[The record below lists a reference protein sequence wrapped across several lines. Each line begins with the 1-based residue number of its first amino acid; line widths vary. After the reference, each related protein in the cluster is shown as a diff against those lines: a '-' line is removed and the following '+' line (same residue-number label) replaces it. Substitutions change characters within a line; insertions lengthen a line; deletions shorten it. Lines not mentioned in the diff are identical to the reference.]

1 MTCSSEEF
9 ITICLSLPSS
19 QLTGVVSL
27 DSSQRYLKLLALQ
40 ENGDLTKEA
49 MREAMVGADNTFISS
64 TYSILRFVNSIN
76 SVSSK
81 LRTKDTDLPL
91 LLLEEYPSEAS
102 QTQQER
108 LCHLSNLTRK
118 FGTNADGLKQYSC
131 NAYLCKYLLKSKW
144 PNTTS
149 DTTSIVPAVLS
160 RPMLTANNTAMTSIV
175 QQLSSDDAVRVAV
188 AAAQHA
194 LLRSKWPN
202 TTSDT
207 TSIVPAVLSRPM
219 LTANNT
225 AMTSIVQQL
234 SSDDAVRVAVA
245 AAQHATA
252 VAGNSD
258 GQPAGFVDSRIGNL
272 FVDSSTDNST
282 SNTTNHH
289 YHYSSAPPPAPG
301 VPPPQP
307 APSTPPAATLTVE
320 DVQQMMDRQT
330 ETVIQTVQSSAA
342 NTEHIVLDATQ
353 NQVKQVV
360 QSLTTQKKPRSSSFS
375 NRFSSSPHIATVE
388 QVVQS
393 LATQKKPRSSSFS
406 NCSSS
411 SPDIAANLGDR
422 FEMKSP
428 DRESPMQQQQ
438 QQIRRYQ
445 SHPSAFL
452 QKVFDRREGVSQQFQ
467 AIHNGL
473 PMSCRNEIL
482 DSDTFQ
488 FPRAIVFSELEFE
501 DHGPQLLSDNLLL
514 GPDAEHPIGTAVVT
528 TDSCRAA
535 IILYADE
542 RYNDFDSEQVQ
553 DTANPG
559 MPALGLYRQNLVTI
573 TLGEK
578 YVEIG
583 VMFSSASAAEQ
594 MMTALLVAAAG
605 IPDATMIQI
614 NGPGSEYAEGLS
626 CCRRTMYKFLMAYPA
641 DNTTT
646 LQFVL
651 VDFIEE
657 QSTPLAL
664 SYNPLILDKCSFKN
678 NGVDFAQA
686 DVLRPNKQ
694 IKVRVCFLCA
704 INFGGETVML
714 LKNLQCAVNNG
725 TMAYLCFDNI
735 DLKSQAELD
744 ALRDLCH
751 AAFDKGWQV
760 LLEEA
765 VDFNQEHCLVLIDV
779 VFGGT
784 KTPGVHEYCT
794 ARVEGDKVPLLVSP
808 VGPMTKKT
816 AIEGDTKIFSGGSKQ
831 HENDNSQPPSPVHQR
846 RSGRS
851 AVKSS
856 NLTNV
861 KLKGVMVRHR
871 MGWTGVVMGWTSSK
885 LDVMKDE
892 ENVRH
897 NVADFERV

>member
-64 TYSILRFVNSIN
+64 TKSILCFVNSIN

-108 LCHLSNLTRK
+108 LGHLSSLTRK

-131 NAYLCKYLLKSKW
+131 NAYLCKY
-144 PNTTS
+144 
-149 DTTSIVPAVLS
+149 
-160 RPMLTANNTAMTSIV
+160 
-175 QQLSSDDAVRVAV
+175 
-188 AAAQHA
+188 

-282 SNTTNHH
+282 SNVDNSTSNTTNHH

-307 APSTPPAATLTVE
+307 APSTPAAATLTAE
-320 DVQQMMDRQT
+320 DLQQMMDRQT
-330 ETVIQTVQSSAA
+330 ETMNRQTETMTANVIQTVQSSAA

-360 QSLTTQKKPRSSSFS
+360 QSLTTQKKPQSSSFS

-452 QKVFDRREGVSQQFQ
+452 QKVFDLREGVSQRFQ

-488 FPRAIVFSELEFE
+488 FPRAIVFSELEFV

-514 GPDAEHPIGTAVVT
+514 GPAAEHPIGTAVVT
-528 TDSCRAA
+528 TDLCRAA

-542 RYNDFDSEQVQ
+542 RYNDFDFEQVQ
-553 DTANPG
+553 ATANPG

-583 VMFSSASAAEQ
+583 VMFLSASAAEQ

-614 NGPGSEYAEGLS
+614 NGPSPEFAEGLS
-626 CCRRTMYKFLMAYPA
+626 CCRLTMNDFMMAYPA

-664 SYNPLILDKCSFKN
+664 SYNPLILDKCSFKK
-678 NGVDFAQA
+678 NGLDFAQA
-686 DVLRPNKQ
+686 DVL
-694 IKVRVCFLCA
+694 
-704 INFGGETVML
+704 
-714 LKNLQCAVNNG
+714 
-725 TMAYLCFDNI
+725 
-735 DLKSQAELD
+735 
-744 ALRDLCH
+744 
-751 AAFDKGWQV
+751 
-760 LLEEA
+760 
-765 VDFNQEHCLVLIDV
+765 
-779 VFGGT
+779 
-784 KTPGVHEYCT
+784 
-794 ARVEGDKVPLLVSP
+794 
-808 VGPMTKKT
+808 
-816 AIEGDTKIFSGGSKQ
+816 
-831 HENDNSQPPSPVHQR
+831 
-846 RSGRS
+846 
-851 AVKSS
+851 
-856 NLTNV
+856 
-861 KLKGVMVRHR
+861 VRHS
-871 MGWTGVVMGWTSSK
+871 V
-885 LDVMKDE
+885 
-892 ENVRH
+892 
-897 NVADFERV
+897 